1 MPDIADR
8 MTKAEALI
16 ENQEKRLDAHS
27 DRLRDLE
34 KHNVKQDS
42 LLEKLCAGQEKTNE
56 MTKKNSEILKEIV
69 VQNKTIRNLVW
80 WAIGAVPVFY
90 SAWEVAKKMG
100 LF

>member
-1 MPDIADR
+1 MEIQERLVAVETQVQNHTDR
-8 MTKAEALI
+8 L
-16 ENQEKRLDAHS
+16 NAHS
-27 DRLRDLE
+27 NRIGDLE